1 MPAPLLNEYKA
12 TFAARRYVATL
23 SGGPAL
29 PPPDSPLSNAALAV
43 VFGIITLAFPAIAAA
58 VVLVTVGDAPLGSA
72 ANTAYGATVVAV
84 DWILHTLILFY
95 NESDSLAELRDVEH
109 DGLQALGSDEDP
121 PLAGPPI
128 SSAFDFVFNQT
139 RPPPLDSIKP
149 LRIVKGVVAGIMSSA
164 VLAYLAPSQVKAR
177 YHTEDRFRIDDFSR
191 PAHVAILLILWGLE
205 SSVSSLANL
214 SPVIGVVFA
223 ALPALWAIGFL
234 PALRIMAEKMLELVH
249 RLSVG
254 PEKLYPVEA
263 IIEGAHALCRLCI
276 AVALALAVIFTA
288 PSAPQQTHKLNAPF
302 ATAVVAVAITLK
314 ASREIQQV
322 YIPSPLPILMN
333 PLRVFDGCR
342 RVLVLLGWIHR
353 TAYHLAPL
361 ACVGWVAASLVGV
374 PDVANG
380 SVQNLADSAGNLNWI
395 WAALMLLR
403 SLTLAWHKPEET
415 LTDICILLVTNVVV
429 ASGVPGQDANRVC
442 SAAGIGAFPTWWCSL
457 DPGTRLFFVTMIK
470 DAAVRLRYKATFWL
484 LGVKHFLFNAK
495 QRHPQWYLW
504 MLPILIISPVSIVIA
519 AALDAPTLSFL
530 GLPLLVIGFPRPTR
544 MWASINREYTSGQD
558 AKVYSSMAPSLMRS
572 LSENIASGRVPPLR
586 PGDVLLARLES
597 RLLLLR
603 GVETWF
609 EGASVVVT
617 GAELE
622 PTSCHALEGAEVD
635 GILDYALIDD
645 NLRRRSWI
653 NDALFH
659 TLLPVGT
666 AAASSYVESKAITT
680 GILDNPGVLRV
691 FPSALLKVLVF
702 CLLRTMDLHDLPT
715 YRDVPVQRQLL
726 QTAWKRFP
734 LKWFEHL
741 KSGGNAA
748 AYHDMFASGS
758 LSGGRFDQQTFDQ
771 VFMMLC
777 ISCHIILLGQTAT
790 NIESYETS
798 ASALFD
804 MYRGNLPY
812 SVNSECRTWWSH
824 TIRAPLRR
832 TCIQALRYAVK
843 LVYEE
848 AVEGEVADFAEL
860 ESKLDEFVSDWV
872 VTMDPAQ
879 ALPSDPTAPAQAW
892 RDGMNLGK
900 PHFFALFKQAPASGA
915 SAGAAA
921 RIGGGPAA
929 TRESSPISVRIL
941 NKQDGCVV
949 RLGIVNGEAVRG
961 IWANLVF
968 ELLYL
973 TNDDDERYS
982 IQAHEILL
990 RNLTVQTAPPP
1001 FGYPIWV
1008 SASRLGRAGLD
1019 GIATRGAQTPSPR
1032 AAAGRVHP
1040 ADRDS
1045 SV

>member
-1 MPAPLLNEYKA
+1 MLVMLLAASLPVAIATAAGTGIGAYYAALIVAAAGGCLCASRIVVDSILDRLSENLPLL
-12 TFAARRYVATL
+12 
-23 SGGPAL
+23 
-29 PPPDSPLSNAALAV
+29 
-43 VFGIITLAFPAIAAA
+43 
-58 VVLVTVGDAPLGSA
+58 AP
-72 ANTAYGATVVAV
+72 
-84 DWILHTLILFY
+84 
-95 NESDSLAELRDVEH
+95 
-109 DGLQALGSDEDP
+109 Q
-121 PLAGPPI
+121 
-128 SSAFDFVFNQT
+128 
-139 RPPPLDSIKP
+139 
-149 LRIVKGVVAGIMSSA
+149 
-164 VLAYLAPSQVKAR
+164 
-177 YHTEDRFRIDDFSR
+177 
-191 PAHVAILLILWGLE
+191 
-205 SSVSSLANL
+205 
-214 SPVIGVVFA
+214 
-223 ALPALWAIGFL
+223 
-234 PALRIMAEKMLELVH
+234 

-484 LGVKHFLFNAK
+484 LGVKHFLVCRTLGCINESQKAQADGALLQFNAK

-1019 GIATRGAQTPSPR
+1019 GIATR
-1032 AAAGRVHP
+1032 
-1040 ADRDS
+1040 